1 MVLKVKLILGEF
13 TFLVGGNLCS
23 QLVCV
28 PFFITNKLPFSK
40 TISILR
46 LFSLCLNENLRAT
59 PKEID
64 AIAPF
69 FFNIF
74 SPILILKVNKNM
86 CEDKDNYTSVYE

>member
-13 TFLVGGNLCS
+13 TFLVGGNLCN

-40 TISILR
+40 TISILC

-69 FFNIF
+69 FF
-74 SPILILKVNKNM
+74 
-86 CEDKDNYTSVYE
+86 